1 MKLYEEKDDEGA
13 ETEDLVA
20 LYLKDIG
27 KFPLLTK
34 EEERELAS
42 RKTEGDLAA
51 EQRLVESN
59 LRLVVSIA
67 KRYIGRGLPFLDLIQ
82 EGSIGLISAVQKFD
96 YTLGF
101 RLSTYAT
108 KLIKLYIERAL
119 ANQSRIIRLPVH
131 VKENVD
137 KVYRVQQDLILKLER
152 DPSSEEIAEATG
164 LTLKKVRELL
174 MLIED
179 AVSLETKL
187 SDEKEFCVEDL
198 VADEKILSPEIL
210 VIKEM
215 MRGQVMELLGYLKK
229 REREIMILRFGLDGN
244 EPHTLEEIGQMLGV
258 SRECVRQHKE
268 NALRKLKRIVRR
280 TSEEEEWLFSS

>member
-164 LTLKKVRELL
+164 FTLKKVRELL

-187 SDEKEFCVEDL
+187 SDEKDFCVEDL

>member
-34 EEERELAS
+34 EEERELAA

-187 SDEKEFCVEDL
+187 SDEKDFCVEDL

>member
-187 SDEKEFCVEDL
+187 SDEKDFCVEDQ

>member
-34 EEERELAS
+34 EEERTLAA

-101 RLSTYAT
+101 HLSTYAT

-152 DPSSEEIAEATG
+152 DPSPEEIAEATG

-187 SDEKEFCVEDL
+187 SDEKDFCVEDL

-215 MRGQVMELLGYLKK
+215 MRGQVMELLNHLKK

-244 EPHTLEEIGQMLGV
+244 EPHTLEEIGLMLGV

-268 NALRKLKRIVRR
+268 NALRKLKRIVHR